1 MNLPN
6 WLSLFRL
13 ALVPVLIIVYFSNL
27 EYANVYAM
35 VIYAIASLT
44 DVLDGKIARK
54 YNQTTK
60 LGRILDPL
68 GDKVMT
74 FSVLLCITIDRIIPI
89 WAVVI
94 FVIKELLMV
103 IGGFILLKRSS
114 DMPPSNYFGK
124 CSTVVFFLVCVYLA
138 LFKNTPPVVATVLIS
153 IALLV
158 TLAALVSYLIRY
170 IRMTRALDQE
180 EAK

>member
-13 ALVPVLIIVYFSNL
+13 ALVPAFIAVYFSGL
-27 EYANVYAM
+27 EYANVLA
-35 VIYAIASLT
+35 VIIYGIASLT
-44 DVLDGKIARK
+44 DILDGKIARK

-103 IGGFILLKRSS
+103 IGGFILMKKSS
-114 DMPPSNYFGK
+114 DMPPSNYLGK
-124 CSTVVFFLVCVYLA
+124 CSTVVFFLVCVYLT
-138 LFKNTPPVVATVLIS
+138 LFKNTPETVATILIS
-153 IALLV
+153 IAILFSI
-158 TLAALVSYLIRY
+158 AALVSYLVRY
-170 IRMTRALDQE
+170 IRMMRAFRE
-180 EAK
+180 EKAK